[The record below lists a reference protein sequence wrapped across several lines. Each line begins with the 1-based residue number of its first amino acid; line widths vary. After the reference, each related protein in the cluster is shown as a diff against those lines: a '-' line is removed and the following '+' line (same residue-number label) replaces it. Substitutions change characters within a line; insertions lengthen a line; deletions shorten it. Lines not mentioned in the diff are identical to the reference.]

1 MLWRSLRDL
10 TMHFCKERL
19 PQVATNGNFS
29 DEQIE
34 PIKSD
39 KRNFASDIL
48 FRNCCWSWQRTIA
61 EDCSQDFLTILLFLV
76 SALVIY
82 FLSIWKELHSFSQVL
97 ENILRV
103 VTELIKSYWSWSGK
117 QRGRC
122 DVWCKYWELVK
133 ISTYW
138 AGWVCLPLRTCFDQ
152 LAGLKSG
159 CSAQSRVCNPEIF
172 LSHVNHW
179 CG

>member
-1 MLWRSLRDL
+1 MLRRSLRDL
-10 TMHFCKERL
+10 TMHFCIERL

-39 KRNFASDIL
+39 KRNFTSDIL
-48 FRNCCWSWQRTIA
+48 FRNCSWSWQRTIA

-76 SALVIY
+76 SAGNLFSVHLKRASQLLSGSWKY
-82 FLSIWKELHSFSQVL
+82 FKSRH
-97 ENILRV
+97 RV
-103 VTELIKSYWSWSGK
+103 DKKLLKLKWQTERKM
-117 QRGRC
+117 
-122 DVWCKYWELVK
+122 WCKYWELVK

-138 AGWVCLPLRTCFDQ
+138 AGWACPPLLTCFDQ
-152 LAGLKSG
+152 LAGLKSD